1 MSAAV
6 PSPSDRTPQDVLAR
20 YRRAM
25 LDLDAD
31 ALADLYAP
39 DAVHEFPFRFPGFPE
54 RYEGREAVRAGYG
67 AAWGASPVRPVEVE
81 ESALHVSTDPEVL
94 VVEQVVRGEIAG
106 GRGAFAVPGLLVLR
120 VRDGLIVHV
129 RDYMDGSAVS
139 GARSS

>member
-1 MSAAV
+1 MPTAV
-6 PSPSDRTPQDVLAR
+6 PAPSDRTPQDVLAH

-31 ALADLYAP
+31 ALAELYAP

-54 RYEGREAVRAGYG
+54 RYEGREAVRSGYK
-67 AAWGASPVRPVEVE
+67 AAWGASPARPAEIE
-81 ESALHVSTDPEVL
+81 ERALHASTDPEVL
-94 VVEQVVRGEIAG
+94 VVEQVVRGEIA

-129 RDYMDGSAVS
+129 RDYMDGLAVS
-139 GARSS
+139 GPRNG